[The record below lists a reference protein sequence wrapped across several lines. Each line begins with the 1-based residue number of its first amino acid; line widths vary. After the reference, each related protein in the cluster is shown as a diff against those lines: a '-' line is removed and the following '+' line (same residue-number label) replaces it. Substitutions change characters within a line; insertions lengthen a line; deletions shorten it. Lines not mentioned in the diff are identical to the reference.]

1 MYKRATRY
9 PSIRPSIHADR
20 HPSVALTLL
29 LLPRY
34 QEGRTAFW
42 VAAYADNHQ
51 ALSALL
57 RFSTSIKPSDKVC
70 LASAFCPQPPSLI
83 RCVCVA
89 APLVQTE
96 LLEWAIAHG
105 RLMVGSHAI
114 FSGAFVSHKSVRV
127 ELPGSLTPARA
138 RADDCSLLAGPE
150 HHLQD
155 CVCVWRRP
163 QGQTD
168 ATQGPSRSPSPR

>member
-42 VAAYADNHQ
+42 VATYADNHQ

-70 LASAFCPQPPSLI
+70 LTSAFCPQPPSLI
-83 RCVCVA
+83 RCVCGRTAPPDRVA
-89 APLVQTE
+89 GMGHCARPPD
-96 LLEWAIAHG
+96 G
-105 RLMVGSHAI
+105 R
-114 FSGAFVSHKSVRV
+114 
-127 ELPGSLTPARA
+127 
-138 RADDCSLLAGPE
+138 
-150 HHLQD
+150 Q
-155 CVCVWRRP
+155 
-163 QGQTD
+163 
-168 ATQGPSRSPSPR
+168 PRDL